1 MITMDTGAR
10 SGIMRAKMPSPA
22 ADYNEALSHVSHDV
36 LSSLRRVLASYIG
49 AWVSCLGILIS
60 AVRGG
65 QARGILIRRSSDT
78 DGGEETHR
86 RYQTN
91 IYRKSSGSVDSDNS
105 TEKLNIS
112 VRF

>member
-1 MITMDTGAR
+1 
-10 SGIMRAKMPSPA
+10 MRAKMPSPA
-22 ADYNEALSHVSHDV
+22 ADYNEALSHVFYQVSGE
-36 LSSLRRVLASYIG
+36 SLPRIG

-78 DGGEETHR
+78 VGGEETHR

-91 IYRKSSGSVDSDNS
+91 IYRKRAVAQLTPITQQRS
-105 TEKLNIS
+105 
-112 VRF
+112 